1 MAITQNPVTS
11 KTTLAENA
19 QVLTNTT
26 TVKRVAGSVVTN
38 VQIIPYM
45 RALAIDFLG
54 YKLRPNREIWFYF
67 DDSGINRF
75 VQRPNIIEM
84 KTANT
89 VNDMR
94 SGPQRNLRIG
104 PSIARILHVEKNSV
118 TGNAM
123 FYVSEFTPSNT
134 TVVSGNTVT
143 VDDLAYS
150 TSVYKYHHF
159 SGYLRANSSN
169 TLLLM
174 SSDANS
180 TNANYYVG
188 NTITIVNGTNAGQS
202 AEIVNYNCITRAAY
216 VDPPLKLNKL
226 EDDLIYTIGDYR
238 SFYQANTHPA
248 NYTTARGIVSG
259 VFHVPDPNK
268 NPEARFKTGER
279 IFRIVDNPYFN
290 ITHPE
295 FGLGN
300 ITTKAQYRFV
310 ANGLDQS
317 VAQLIEIFI
326 PVTPPIPSPTPT
338 PTVTAPATPTPT
350 ATSVSRTPAI
360 TGTPTRTPGVTATQT
375 QTPGAT
381 PTQTST
387 ARLTPTPTRT
397 NACTLT
403 PTKTIAPTVTP
414 TDTPNPS
421 PTPTNTVI
429 PGSPGPTPTPT
440 RTNACTL
447 TPTPTIAPSPT
458 PTDTPDPSPTPTI
471 TITPTSSMVG
481 TPLPT
486 PTNTQTPPKTSPAV
500 TPTPTPTMTPPATS
514 PPVSKAP
521 RPSPACKPVIITD
534 LRGVGV
540 RCVSCCPP
548 AGPIGCGK
556 DPIAQSFF
564 VSSSEYRD
572 GLFVSSVDLF
582 FKNKGESLPVE
593 VQLRPIVN
601 GVPSSDKIIPGAIAT
616 VEIDDIKVSNFPNV
630 SNSMTAT
637 RFTFPSPVYLSP
649 SYEYAVIALTDDFGY
664 DYYSAELGGTV
675 LGTDRKV
682 SKQAYMGSFFKS
694 QNGITWSPIQT
705 EDLMFV
711 VNKCRFTSS
720 SGTAIF
726 REDKVAL
733 KKEVAANSLYNAFD
747 SVQANSYYD
756 SIELRSDAIEIS
768 DTQLKYYF
776 KGASNTAGILDST
789 YTNFNPDLRYDLD
802 QRNVLFNPQRVNNS
816 MVVRIDLSTKNQD
829 VSPIVYHNR
838 QNMVAI
844 ENIINDTGLTPD
856 RFTITDPGENYDT
869 DNAYITITSTTGYGA
884 NAWAVADPETGNI
897 VSVVVD
903 SPGVGYVGDITA
915 TLGGGA
921 GSNATISISSE
932 TGSSG
937 GPALARYISRTV
949 TLADGFDAGDLRLF
963 LTAVKPPGSNVN
975 VYYKVRNSL
984 DPTTIEECNWVRMTQ
999 QTSQYTFSVNRTPV
1013 EYEYR
1018 PSLTSNNITYST
1030 DTTTYKTFNQ
1040 FAIKI
1045 VLSSQSTVANSI
1057 PYVMD
1062 VRAIAMPADV
1072 Y

>member
-11 KTTLAENA
+11 TTTLAENA

-45 RALAIDFLG
+45 RALAIDFLS

-104 PSIARILHVEKNSV
+104 PSIARILHVEKDIV

-134 TVVSGNTVT
+134 TVGSGNTVT
-143 VDDLAYS
+143 VDDTTYS

-159 SGYLRANSSN
+159 SGYLKANSSN

-202 AEIVNYNCITRAAY
+202 ADIINYNCITRAAY

-238 SFYQANTHPA
+238 SFYQANTHPS
-248 NYTTARGIVSG
+248 NYTTGRGIVSG

-268 NPEARFKTGER
+268 NPQSRFKTGER

-300 ITTKAQYRFV
+300 VTTKAQYRFV

-317 VAQLIEIFI
+317 VAQLIEIVI
-326 PVTPPIPSPTPT
+326 PPTPTIPSPTPT

-350 ATSVSRTPAI
+350 ATSVSRTPPI
-360 TGTPTRTPGVTATQT
+360 TGTPTKTPGVTATQTRTPGVTATPT
-375 QTPGAT
+375 KTPI
-381 PTQTST
+381 
-387 ARLTPTPTRT
+387 LTPTITRSVG
-397 NACTLT
+397 CTLT
-403 PTKTIAPTVTP
+403 PTTTVAPTLTP
-414 TDTPNPS
+414 TQTPNPS

-440 RTNACTL
+440 RTNGCTL
-447 TPTPTIAPSPT
+447 TPTPTVNPSPT
-458 PTDTPDPSPTPTI
+458 PTGTPNPSLTPSDTPDVTQTQTPTPGV
-471 TITPTSSMVG
+471 TPTQTG
-481 TPLPT
+481 
-486 PTNTQTPPKTSPAV
+486 TPPKTSAAI
-500 TPTPTPTMTPPATS
+500 TPTPTQTMTPPATS
-514 PPVSKAP
+514 PPVSKTP
-521 RPSPACKPVIITD
+521 RPSPSCMPLI
-534 LRGVGV
+534 LSSLSGLQ
-540 RCVSCCPP
+540 RCMACCPP
-548 AGPIGCGK
+548 VVQIGLQH

-564 VSSSEYRD
+564 VSAGEYSD
-572 GLFVSSVDLF
+572 GMFVSSIDLF
-582 FKNKGESLPVE
+582 FKNKGSALPVE
-593 VQLRPIVN
+593 VQLRPVVN
-601 GVPSSDKIIPGAIAT
+601 GIPSSDKIIPGAVAT
-616 VEIDDIKVSNFPNV
+616 MEIDDINISNFPNV
-630 SNSMTAT
+630 SNSMTST

-649 SYEYAVIALTDDFGY
+649 SYEYAVLALTDDFGY
-664 DYYSAELGGTV
+664 DYYSAELGGIV

-694 QNGITWSPIQT
+694 QNGTTWTPIQT

-711 VNKCRFTSS
+711 VNKCEFTSPSGS
-720 SGTAIF
+720 SIF
-726 REDKVAL
+726 KEDKVAL
-733 KKEVAANSLYNAFD
+733 KKEVAANNLYNAFD
-747 SVQANSYYD
+747 SARANSYYD
-756 SIELRSDAIEIS
+756 SFELRSDAIELS
-768 DTQLKYYF
+768 DTQLNYYF
-776 KGASNTAGILDST
+776 KGASNAAGILDST
-789 YTNFNPDLRYDLD
+789 YTNFNPDLKYDLD
-802 QRNVLFNPQRVNNS
+802 QRYVLFNPQRVNNS
-816 MVVRIDLSTKNQD
+816 MIVRIDLSTKNRD
-829 VSPIVYHNR
+829 VSPIIYHNR
-838 QNMVAI
+838 QNMVTI
-844 ENIINDTGLTPD
+844 ENVINDTGLTPD

-869 DNAYITITSTTGYGA
+869 DNAYITITSSTGYGA

-897 VSVVVD
+897 VSIFVD
-903 SPGVGYVGDITA
+903 SAGVGYVGDVTA

-975 VYYKVRNSL
+975 IYYKVRNSL
-984 DPTTIEECNWVRMTQ
+984 DPTTIEECDWVRMAQ
-999 QTSQYTFSVNRTPV
+999 QTSQYTFSVNRTPL

-1040 FAIKI
+1040 FAIKV

>member
-11 KTTLAENA
+11 STTLAENA

-26 TVKRVAGSVVTN
+26 TIKRVAGSVVTN

-45 RALAIDFLG
+45 RALAIDFLS

-75 VQRPNIIEM
+75 IQRPNIIEM

-143 VDDLAYS
+143 VDDTAYS
-150 TSVYKYHHF
+150 TSIYKYHHF
-159 SGYLRANSSN
+159 SGYLGANSSN
-169 TLLLM
+169 TLLIM

-188 NTITIVNGTNAGQS
+188 NTITILNGTNAGQS

-216 VDPPLKLNKL
+216 VDPPLRLNKL
-226 EDDLIYTIGDYR
+226 ENDLIYTIGDYR
-238 SFYQANTHPA
+238 SSYQANTHPA

-268 NPEARFKTGER
+268 NPQARFKTGER

-317 VAQLIEIFI
+317 VAQLIEIVI
-326 PVTPPIPSPTPT
+326 PLTPPIPSPTPT
-338 PTVTAPATPTPT
+338 PTVTPPATPTPT
-350 ATSVSRTPAI
+350 ATSISRTPAI
-360 TGTPTRTPGVTATQT
+360 TGTPTRTPGVTPTQT
-375 QTPGAT
+375 RTIGVT
-381 PTQTST
+381 PTQTGT
-387 ARLTPTPTRT
+387 VAP
-397 NACTLT
+397 TLT
-403 PTKTIAPTVTP
+403 PSKTVAA
-414 TDTPNPS
+414 S

-429 PGSPGPTPTPT
+429 PGSPAVTPTPT
-440 RTNACTL
+440 TTVAPTL
-447 TPTPTIAPSPT
+447 TPTVTPPVTATVTPT
-458 PTDTPDPSPTPTI
+458 PDVTPTQ
-471 TITPTSSMVG
+471 TA
-481 TPLPT
+481 
-486 PTNTQTPPKTSPAV
+486 TPPKTSPAV
-500 TPTPTPTMTPPATS
+500 TPTPTMTMTPPATS

-521 RPSPACKPVIITD
+521 PPSPACKPVIFVD
-534 LRGVGV
+534 PKGVGT
-540 RCVSCCPP
+540 RCTSCCPP
-548 AGPIGCGK
+548 TGPIGNGK

-564 VSSSEYRD
+564 VSASEYND

-582 FKNKGESLPVE
+582 FKNKGSDLPVE
-593 VQLRPIVN
+593 LQLRPIVN

-616 VEIDDIKVSNFPNV
+616 MEVADIKVSDFPNV
-630 SNSMTAT
+630 SNSMTST

-649 SYEYAVIALTDDFGY
+649 SYEYAVVALTDDFGY

-694 QNGITWSPIQT
+694 QNGTTWTPIQT

-711 VNKCRFTSS
+711 INKCRFTST
-720 SGTAIF
+720 SGSAIF

-747 SVQANSYYD
+747 SVQANTYYD
-756 SIELRSDAIEIS
+756 AFELRSDAIEIS
-768 DTQLKYYF
+768 DTQLGYYF
-776 KGASNTAGILDST
+776 KGASNTARVLDST

-829 VSPIVYHNR
+829 VSPIIYHNR

-856 RFTITDPGENYDT
+856 RFTITNAGENYDT
-869 DNAYITITSTTGYGA
+869 DNAYITITSSTGYGA

-903 SPGVGYVGDITA
+903 SPGVGYVGDVTA

-921 GSNATISISSE
+921 GANATISVSSE

-937 GPALARYISRTV
+937 GPALARYIAKTV
-949 TLADGFDAGDLRLF
+949 TLADGFDAGDLRVY

-984 DPTTIEECNWVRMTQ
+984 DPTSIEDCNWVRMTQ
-999 QTSQYTFSVNRTPV
+999 KTSQYTFSVNRTPV

-1062 VRAIAMPADV
+1062 VRAIALPADV